1 MFQREKKFI
10 YGQEVIFKMKK
21 LDLLTPLNALRMME
35 MIVMIDIK
43 WKGLNL

>member
-21 LDLLTPLNALRMME
+21 LDLLTQLNALRMME
-35 MIVMIDIK
+35 MIVMIDIN

>member
-21 LDLLTPLNALRMME
+21 LDLLTQFNALRMME
-35 MIVMIDIK
+35 MIVMIDIN

>member
-1 MFQREKKFI
+1 MFQSEKKFI

-21 LDLLTPLNALRMME
+21 LDLLTQLNALRMME
-35 MIVMIDIK
+35 MIVMIDIN